1 MFGNAQGSFVHCVW
15 ECNIIRD
22 FWVEVINITKII
34 LSLNIPLD
42 AKMIL
47 LHLYPKNLKLNS
59 QQRKFIDFAIL
70 QAKRVIASWKR
81 SDPPVI
87 GAWIKAMVW
96 PCMALEKITYFI
108 KNKLDVYEEIWNAV

>member
-47 LHLYPKNLKLNS
+47 LHLYPKNLRLNS

-70 QAKRVIASWKR
+70 QAKRMIALSWKR

-87 GAWIKAMVW
+87 GA
-96 PCMALEKITYFI
+96 
-108 KNKLDVYEEIWNAV
+108 